1 MTKCELIKSI
11 SKIYH
16 EQDYRHAALTHDELM
31 RLSKKDLEQ
40 YIIKLKQHEQ

>member
-11 SKIYH
+11 CNIYH
-16 EQDYRHAALTHDELM
+16 EQDYRYASLTHDELM

-40 YIIKLKQHEQ
+40 YIIKLKQYGQ

>member
-11 SKIYH
+11 SKIYQ

-31 RLSKKDLEQ
+31 RLRKKDLEQ
-40 YIIKLKQHEQ
+40 YIIKLNQYGK

>member
-11 SKIYH
+11 SKIYQ
-16 EQDYRHAALTHDELM
+16 EQDYRYAALTHDELM

-40 YIIKLKQHEQ
+40 YIIKLNQYE